1 MLWLLDHPRVS
12 GLFNVGTG
20 KARSFADLARAV
32 FAAMERPENISYVPT
47 PEAIRDKYQYFTE
60 AKMARLRAAGYE
72 RPFTA
77 LEDGVARYGRDRSEE
92 RRVGKGCVSKCRY
105 RWSPRH

>member
-1 MLWLLDHPRVS
+1 MIPRPPRSTRTDTLVPYNTLFRS
-12 GLFNVGTG
+12 FNVGTG
-20 KARSFADLARAV
+20 KARSFADLARSV

-72 RPFTA
+72 RPFTE
-77 LEDGVARYGRDRSEE
+77 LEDGVARYVRDFLSQPDP
-92 RRVGKGCVSKCRY
+92 Y
-105 RWSPRH
+105 R

>member
-32 FAAMERPENISYVPT
+32 FAAMERPENLSYVPT

-60 AKMARLRAAGYE
+60 AKTARLRAAGYE

-77 LEDGVARYGRDRSEE
+77 LADGVARFHSEGRRG
-92 RRVGKGCVSKCRY
+92 GKGWVSTCRS
-105 RWSPRH
+105 RCCRSP